1 MLVELILKQGQHA
14 IECLS
19 VAGLC
24 PRDEEQLVGTLC
36 QWELIDSRAI
46 STRPTERE
54 M

>member
-1 MLVELILKQGQHA
+1 MLVELTLKQRQHV
-14 IECLS
+14 IERLS

-24 PRDEEQLVGTLC
+24 PRDKEQLVSAFC
-36 QWELIDSRAI
+36 QGEPIDSRAI